1 MADASSAW
9 DPPCVH
15 QTRPIR
21 FLRLVGQTKVYGIAA
36 HAELPRPELVE
47 AAVDCLDREGPGFE
61 IVHDAAD
68 HCFVLIHWWA
78 NGNEVHQR
86 ILTAPLDDPTAL
98 RPLETPA
105 IGCVW
110 ELEVTDFER
119 RAWIEH
125 VLKRDDVPAYLAA
138 SFDGRV

>member
-1 MADASSAW
+1 MYRS
-9 DPPCVH
+9 
-15 QTRPIR
+15 RPIS
-21 FLRLVGQTKVYGIAA
+21 FLRRQGQTKVYGIAA
-36 HAELPRPELVE
+36 HAELPRAALVE
-47 AAVDCLDREGPGFE
+47 AAIEALDGEGPGFE

-86 ILTAPLDDPTAL
+86 ILTAPLDDPIAL
-98 RPLETPA
+98 RRLTTPA

-125 VLKRDDVPAYLAA
+125 VLKGDDLAAYLAA
-138 SFDGRV
+138 SFDGHV